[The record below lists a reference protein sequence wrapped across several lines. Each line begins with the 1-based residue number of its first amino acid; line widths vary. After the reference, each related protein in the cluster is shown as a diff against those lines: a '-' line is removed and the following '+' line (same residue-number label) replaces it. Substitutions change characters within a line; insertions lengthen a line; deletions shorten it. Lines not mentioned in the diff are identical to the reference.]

1 MNRPLIAL
9 DARLYGREN
18 TGDSTYWT
26 GLIDALGSVDSEFQF
41 LLLSNYP
48 RPSEVPDSLRWEMV
62 AGGNSRWL
70 SLVSLPLAARR
81 AGSKLFHTQYNLSP
95 LAKGGVTTIH
105 DVSFFVGPEWF
116 RHRDRVILQRF
127 IPASARR
134 AKRVITVSETS
145 KSEIVRFLKIPS
157 EKVSVT
163 PLGVS
168 ASFHPRDHAHV
179 ESVLHKYGV
188 DEPYV
193 LTVGARWPRKNVELA
208 IRAMERLS
216 ERFPH
221 KLVVAGRMDLSDFGD
236 SKRVVGTGWVG
247 HDDLPALFSRASL
260 YLCPSRHE
268 GFGLPIVE
276 AFASGV
282 PVLSS
287 CGGSLREV
295 GGEAAMYVDDWE
307 VSSWSAAIERVLDDS
322 SKLNELR
329 AAGLER
335 VKEFSWERT
344 ANLTLEAYR
353 KALK

>member
-1 MNRPLIAL
+1 M
-9 DARLYGREN
+9 DESGE
-18 TGDSTYWT
+18 
-26 GLIDALGSVDSEFQF
+26 
-41 LLLSNYP
+41 
-48 RPSEVPDSLRWEMV
+48 
-62 AGGNSRWL
+62 
-70 SLVSLPLAARR
+70 LAARSSEGGFEAVSYSVQPFAACEGWSDDDSRCEFFCR
-81 AGSKLFHTQYNLSP
+81 AG
-95 LAKGGVTTIH
+95 V
-105 DVSFFVGPEWF
+105 VS
-116 RHRDRVILQRF
+116 
-127 IPASARR
+127 ASRSSYFAAVYSCERSQGE
-134 AKRVITVSETS
+134 RVITVSETS

-307 VSSWSAAIERVLDDS
+307 VSSWSAAIERCWMI
-322 SKLNELR
+322 
-329 AAGLER
+329 R
-335 VKEFSWERT
+335 VS
-344 ANLTLEAYR
+344 
-353 KALK
+353 